1 VTPTSTLAVREEL
14 ALVDLAVLDQA
25 ESDERPTSSLDRS
38 LVAVLPGRAKVL
50 VARVRPPFGG
60 PRRKR
65 SQELEKGSGRSR

>member
-1 VTPTSTLAVREEL
+1 VAEASTLAVREEL
-14 ALVDLAVLDQA
+14 ALADLAMHDETQG
-25 ESDERPTSSLDRS
+25 DERPSSTLDRS

-50 VARVRPPFGG
+50 VAGVRPPFGG